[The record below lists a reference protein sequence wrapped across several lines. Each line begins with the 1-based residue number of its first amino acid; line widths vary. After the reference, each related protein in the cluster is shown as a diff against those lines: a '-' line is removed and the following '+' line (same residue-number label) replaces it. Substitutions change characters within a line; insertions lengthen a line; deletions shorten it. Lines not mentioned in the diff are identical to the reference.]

1 MHTIL
6 KIPYFYR
13 MILVTGGTGLVGSHL
28 LYDLAKK
35 GLPVRALKRAGSFP
49 ASVLRTF
56 SFYCVNPD
64 ELFSRI
70 EWVEGDIRDMASI
83 EDALEGVDK
92 VYHCA
97 AIVSFNPKDRQEM
110 LRVNVE
116 GTANVVNA
124 CLLKNIQ
131 KLCHVS
137 SIATLGRNSTRDLVT
152 EETHWKTSPEN
163 SWYAISKYGAEREVW
178 RGAEEGLNVVVVNPS
193 LIIGPGDWN
202 KGSIVVFRM
211 ASKGLKFY
219 TSGKTGYV
227 DVRDVS
233 GAMTRLMDSEI
244 QGERFILNGANLPF
258 RTFFDLMHA
267 QFGKPKAG
275 IRVGS
280 FLATLGWRVEK
291 IRASLRGTEPV
302 ITKETAQAANYSY
315 EFSSEKIKKAIGFE
329 FIPMEQS
336 VKEICAFYKKEMKT
350 E

>member
-1 MHTIL
+1 MRFL
-6 KIPYFYR
+6 KISYFYR

-28 LYDLAKK
+28 LYDLVQKEV
-35 GLPVRALKRAGSFP
+35 PVRALKRSEPSLA
-49 ASVLRTF
+49 AVRKTF
-56 SFYCVNPD
+56 SFYCSNPD

-70 EWVEGDIRDMASI
+70 EWVEGDICDMASV
-83 EDALEGVDK
+83 EDALEGVDT
-92 VYHCA
+92 VYHSA
-97 AIVSFNPKDRQEM
+97 AIVSFNPRDREQM

-124 CLLKNIQ
+124 CLVKNIR

-193 LIIGPGDWN
+193 LIIGPGDWT

-233 GAMTRLMDSEI
+233 AAMIRLMESNI
-244 QGERFILNGANLPF
+244 SGERFILNGANLPF
-258 RTFFDLMHA
+258 RSFFDMMHL
-267 QFGKPKAG
+267 QFGKPEATV
-275 IRVGS
+275 RVGS
-280 FLATLGWRVEK
+280 FLAGLGWRVEK
-291 IRASLRGTEPV
+291 IRSSLLGKEPV
-302 ITKETAQAANYSY
+302 ITKETAEAANYSY
-315 EFSSEKIKKAIGFE
+315 EFSSQKIKTALGFE
-329 FIPMEQS
+329 FIPVEQS
-336 VKEICAFYKKEMKT
+336 VKEICGFFKKENISV
-350 E
+350 